1 MQQSPTRKK
10 HVGGLSFTEAMPEN
24 AKLSVML
31 KGKHFNQKQQLLNEV
46 AQNSRRMEG
55 ILSVNEMNGRYEH
68 KRANTINKVN

>member
-10 HVGGLSFTEAMPEN
+10 QMGVSYTEAMPEN
-24 AKLSVML
+24 SKLSMML
-31 KGKHFNQKQQLLNEV
+31 KGKHSKQKQQLLNEIS
-46 AQNSRRMEG
+46 QNSRHMEG